1 MPLPQEQAD
10 RLTRVSALIGAVGIA
25 LCLFGWMQN
34 PAQFFHSWLAAAAF
48 WLSVTLGA
56 LFFTMLHHL
65 TAAQWSTVIRRF
77 FENLGLLLPLQLIL
91 FLPLFGGMGELYHWS
106 HADAVAQD
114 HLLQLKA
121 PYLNVPFF
129 IVRTLVYFVIWSL
142 LAWRLW
148 LLSVRQDQKSE
159 AAHLVSLK
167 RLSAPGMILF
177 AITFTFASFDWLM
190 SLDAHWYSTIFGVY
204 TFSGAIVALLA
215 TVILILFGLQ
225 KYGHLRQEIG
235 AEQFHDLGRLLFAF
249 TVFWAYMAFSQ
260 YFLIWY
266 GNIPE
271 ETIWFTHRW
280 HGSWKAVTLLLVLG
294 HFLVPFVILMT
305 RWAKRSRLALPV
317 LAAWLLFMHWVDLQ
331 WLVMPTL
338 HPHDYH
344 FSWQDVVT
352 LAAMGGILA
361 FFFIRLLA
369 RRSMVPVAAADLHG
383 ADHH

>member
-10 RLTRVSALIGAVGIA
+10 RLTRVTAVISVVGVA

-34 PAQFFHSWLAAAAF
+34 PAQFFHSWLAAATF

-65 TAAQWSTVIRRF
+65 TAARWSTVIRRF
-77 FENLGLLLPLQLIL
+77 FENLGLLLPLQLLL
-91 FLPLFGGMGELYHWS
+91 FLPLFGGMGELYHWT

-129 IVRTLVYFVIWSL
+129 MVRTLVYFAIWSL

-148 LLSVRQDQKSE
+148 HLSVRHDQKPE
-159 AAHLVSLK
+159 AAHLASLK
-167 RLSAPGMILF
+167 RISAPGMILF
-177 AITFTFASFDWLM
+177 AVTFTFASFDWLM

-204 TFSGAIVALLA
+204 TFAGAIVALLA

-235 AEQFHDLGRLLFAF
+235 PEQFHDLGRLLFAF

-280 HGSWKAVTLLLVLG
+280 HGTWKAVTLLLVLG

-305 RWAKRSRLALPV
+305 RWAKRSRLALPL
-317 LAAWLLFMHWVDLQ
+317 LAGWLLFMHWLDLQ

-352 LAAMGGILA
+352 LAATGGILA
-361 FFFIRLLA
+361 YFFIRMLA
-369 RRSMVPVAAADLHG
+369 RRSMVPVAAADLSG